1 MNARGEHERGA
12 SLVEFALIAPLLLLM
27 LFGVIEFARLAH
39 GFTTVW
45 SAAREGARYA
55 TTVGDSNG
63 VNGPN
68 YLDCDAIAE
77 VALDKVVGMTL
88 STGDVDIVY
97 SDLTGTA
104 VADCDLATPLPAP
117 SPSGST
123 DIDNGFTIGV
133 TVNGSFNAIVPVT
146 SSFLDDIDLSS
157 TQTRSI
163 FKGVV
168 GE

>member
-1 MNARGEHERGA
+1 
-12 SLVEFALIAPLLLLM
+12 LVEFALIAPLLFLL

-39 GFTTVW
+39 GFTMVW

-55 TTVGDSNG
+55 TTVGDNDGDG
-63 VNGPN
+63 VPN
-68 YLDCDAIAE
+68 YLDCDQIAGT
-77 VALDKVVGMTL
+77 ALAKVVGMTL
-88 STGDVDIVY
+88 SSGDVDIVY
-97 SDLTGTA
+97 SDLSETP
-104 VADCDLATPLPAP
+104 VADCDPATPLSAP

-123 DIDNGFTIGV
+123 NIDNGFTIAV
-133 TVNGSFNAIVPVT
+133 TVNGAFDAIVPVT
-146 SSFLDDIDLSS
+146 SSFLDDIDLTS